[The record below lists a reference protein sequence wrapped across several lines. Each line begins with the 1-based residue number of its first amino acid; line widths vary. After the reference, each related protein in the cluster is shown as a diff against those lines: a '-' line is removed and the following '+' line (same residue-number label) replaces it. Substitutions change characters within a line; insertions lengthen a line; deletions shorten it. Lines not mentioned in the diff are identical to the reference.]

1 MDCFDYLRL
10 VESLGMWDV
19 CELNLLVP
27 ACQDKAAGLLPAAGL
42 WDNRVPKVAMCSRRC
57 NSNADGRRYQEG
69 TWETQGHLCGLPWSG
84 GVSRSGP
91 SPGEA
96 VSANVMPASKG
107 ALGMLAMSGLSL
119 LLSSLFRQSE
129 TASLAFAELPE
140 PTTMHKK
147 VTRVPHHYCGR
158 LFL

>member
-1 MDCFDYLRL
+1 MCVSSTSWCQHAKIRQLGYCLL
-10 VESLGMWDV
+10 QVCKTTESPRW
-19 CELNLLVP
+19 
-27 ACQDKAAGLLPAAGL
+27 Q
-42 WDNRVPKVAMCSRRC
+42 MCSRRC